1 MQHTMMDF
9 PLTLTGILQH
19 ASLVHSKAEVVSCL
33 PSRSLH
39 RYTDGDLCARVWR
52 LASALRQIGLLPGE
66 RVATLMWNHYV
77 HLEAYFAIP
86 AMGGVFNTLN
96 LRLHPEDI
104 AYIANHAGARILI
117 VDDVLLPLYLQFR
130 HLTHFEQVIVV
141 PLNGQKVSSEFLDYE
156 ELLTKNEPTTPI
168 TVDENTPVSICYTSG
183 TTGRPKGVVYSHR
196 ALVLHAFCISLPDVF
211 NFSMSQSVA
220 PVVPMFHVNGWC
232 IPFAALLTGAKLVLP
247 GPHLDASSLID
258 LFAREGV
265 TFSAGVPSLWHGLIE
280 LLQCESLRSQL
291 TPELHLVVAGSA
303 CPMSMLRA
311 FDELGIHATHAWG
324 MTEISPVGSF
334 GKLKPSLG
342 PPTMDDVYGYRLK
355 QGLPLPFVQTR
366 VMTPTGEALW
376 DGMTVGELQVRGP
389 WVAASYYGNEEAAAW
404 SEDGWLRTGDVVHID
419 SEGYIKIVDRLK
431 DLIKSGG
438 EWISSVDL
446 ENALMGHPAVQE
458 AAVIAI
464 HHPKWQ
470 ERPPACVKLKA
481 GEFATPET
489 LQHFLAQRF
498 SRWWVPDIIELV
510 DEIPKTPTGKFKKE
524 ALRKRYA

>member
-1 MQHTMMDF
+1 
-9 PLTLTGILQH
+9 
-19 ASLVHSKAEVVSCL
+19 
-33 PSRSLH
+33 
-39 RYTDGDLCARVWR
+39 
-52 LASALRQIGLLPGE
+52 
-66 RVATLMWNHYV
+66 MWNHYV

-280 LLQCESLRSQL
+280 LL
-291 TPELHLVVAGSA
+291 
-303 CPMSMLRA
+303 
-311 FDELGIHATHAWG
+311 
-324 MTEISPVGSF
+324 
-334 GKLKPSLG
+334 
-342 PPTMDDVYGYRLK
+342 
-355 QGLPLPFVQTR
+355 
-366 VMTPTGEALW
+366 
-376 DGMTVGELQVRGP
+376 
-389 WVAASYYGNEEAAAW
+389 
-404 SEDGWLRTGDVVHID
+404 
-419 SEGYIKIVDRLK
+419 
-431 DLIKSGG
+431 
-438 EWISSVDL
+438 
-446 ENALMGHPAVQE
+446 
-458 AAVIAI
+458 
-464 HHPKWQ
+464 
-470 ERPPACVKLKA
+470 
-481 GEFATPET
+481 
-489 LQHFLAQRF
+489 
-498 SRWWVPDIIELV
+498 
-510 DEIPKTPTGKFKKE
+510 
-524 ALRKRYA
+524 